1 MTGRYT
7 MTMGTPGDPKGW
19 MPLIAVRL
27 PRVLDK
33 RLRDHAAKTGEN
45 VSDVVRGAIRDRLN
59 RQ

>member
-1 MTGRYT
+1 